1 MTISHILLRAGALAC
16 LSGAAFAQTPSPDWA
31 LRLPQQDRVAFRG
44 VLNLDGAGQGPGT
57 MLYPAPGVAGL
68 LVAIATHGALVNS
81 SRNEEKS
88 KIEVEADKVLL
99 PYQDILTGY
108 GHRELLANA
117 LPQTA
122 FGHDRKVIGAEE
134 AGGANWVVESTP
146 VFYMTQDQSALVLE
160 NQVQIYKP
168 GAAPKQPSYQNMVR
182 VVSQV
187 REHGDLPAY
196 WHDNLG
202 QELKTESASL
212 MAMSLDIALSH
223 AAEATAAPAPPSA
236 FRTFRYRQGK
246 QEVVERAQLVNE
258 QCGRS
263 LLKTLRG
270 WLMSV
275 PLLNRGAAPASS
287 ACETVG
293 KVKPA
298 AG

>member
-1 MTISHILLRAGALAC
+1 MTISHILLRAGWLAC
-16 LSGAAFAQTPSPDWA
+16 LSGAAYAQTPSPDWA
-31 LRLPQQDRVAFRG
+31 LRLPQQDQVAFKG
-44 VLNLDGAGQGPGT
+44 VLNLDGAGQGPGA

-68 LVAIATHGALVNS
+68 LVAIATHSALVNS
-81 SRNEEKS
+81 SRNDEKS
-88 KIEVEADKVLL
+88 KIEIEADKVLL
-99 PYQDILTGY
+99 PYQDVLTGY
-108 GHRELLANA
+108 GQRELLASA
-117 LPQTA
+117 LPQTV

-134 AGGANWVVESTP
+134 AGGASWVVESTP

-168 GAAPKQPSYQNMVR
+168 GSTPKQPSYQNMVR
-182 VVSQV
+182 VVSQM
-187 REHGDLPAY
+187 REHGDLSAY

-202 QELKTESASL
+202 RELKTESASL
-212 MAMSLDIALSH
+212 MAMSLDIALNH
-223 AAEATAAPAPPSA
+223 AAEATAAPPAA

-275 PLLNRGAAPASS
+275 PLLNRSVAPASS
-287 ACETVG
+287 SCEAAG

-298 AG
+298 AD